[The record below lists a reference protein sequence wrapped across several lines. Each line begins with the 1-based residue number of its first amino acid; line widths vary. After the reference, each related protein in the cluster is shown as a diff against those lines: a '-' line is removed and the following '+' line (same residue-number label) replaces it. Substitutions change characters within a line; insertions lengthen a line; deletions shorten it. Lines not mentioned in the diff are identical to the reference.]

1 MARLIPNGM
10 PYLGRVGNTLAKP
23 TQKGYISLQE
33 YDPSKYNPTNT
44 EEQIKVRA
52 RFRELARIAHRCP
65 DLVFHGLKDRASAQ
79 NMSARNLFIKLNW
92 DNVTVT
98 PASTAAAGQTVTNWP
113 ELLFNPYGK
122 QPVRFNPALD
132 FSVPLTITVNFT
144 NDGSYIWPA
153 VSKVMILAI
162 CPDADAAIVSD
173 AVSPSAGTLTL
184 PVPSNWNGL
193 DAKVYGFCMENPEFP
208 GQSDEAE
215 DTNYTGILTATE
227 WASRFARLASSNAM
241 SLVSYINHGTIG

>member
-1 MARLIPNGM
+1 MNFF
-10 PYLGRVGNTLAKP
+10 T
-23 TQKGYISLQE
+23 
-33 YDPSKYNPTNT
+33 
-44 EEQIKVRA
+44 
-52 RFRELARIAHRCP
+52 
-65 DLVFHGLKDRASAQ
+65 DL
-79 NMSARNLFIKLNW
+79 RNLFIKLNW

-113 ELLFNPYGK
+113 ELIFNPYGK

-132 FSVPLTITVNFT
+132 FDEPLTITVNFT

-162 CPDADAAIVSD
+162 CPDADAAMVSD

-184 PVPSNWNGL
+184 PVPTNWNGL
-193 DAKVYGFCMENPEFP
+193 DVKVYGFCMENPEFP

-215 DTNYTGILTATE
+215 DTNYHGILTATE